1 MPAINAEQMA
11 ALEQA
16 ALWYTRL
23 NAETATQAD
32 QLAWHAWLDAA
43 PQHGWAWQQAERLQQ
58 RLQRVPG
65 TLAERTLD
73 LATRERHANRRS
85 VLKGFVVLVGGGTL
99 AWGGYRQVQDSPWLA
114 DCRSRLG
121 ERRAVTLQDGS
132 HLLLNSDSA
141 VDVRFDAQQRLV
153 LLRQGEILITTG
165 TDPLRRPFSVQT
177 RQGQTRALGTRFSV
191 REQGPDTLVSVF
203 EDQVQITTTHGA
215 TALLSAGQCCRFD
228 AYGIQ
233 APTPLD
239 STSDAWSRGLLI
251 ANDQR
256 LDSFVAELA
265 RYRRGWLRCDPG
277 VAALRISGTFELDD
291 SEQILRALA
300 GSLPIRVVQRTRYW
314 VTLLPA

>member
-1 MPAINAEQMA
+1 MSTISAEQMA

-23 NAETATQAD
+23 NAETATDVD
-32 QLAWHAWLDAA
+32 QLAWQAWLTAA

-58 RLQRVPG
+58 RMQRVPG
-65 TLAERTLD
+65 SLAERTLD
-73 LATRERHANRRS
+73 LATRERRANRRG
-85 VLKGFVVLVGGGTL
+85 VLKGLVVLVGGASLG
-99 AWGGYRQVQDSPWLA
+99 WGGYRQVCEGPWLA
-114 DCRSRLG
+114 DYRSSMG
-121 ERRAVTLQDGS
+121 ERRPVALQDGS
-132 HLLLNSDSA
+132 QLLLNSDSA

-165 TDPLRRPFSVQT
+165 SDSQRRPFSVQT
-177 RQGQTRALGTRFSV
+177 RQGRILALGTRFSV

-203 EDQVQITTTHGA
+203 EHKVQITTARGQ
-215 TALLSAGQCCRFD
+215 TALLSAGQCCRFNAD
-228 AYGIQ
+228 GIEQ
-233 APTPLD
+233 PTPLD
-239 STSDAWSRGLLI
+239 SAADAWSRGLLI

-256 LDSFVAELA
+256 LDSFVGELA
-265 RYRRGWLRCDPG
+265 RYRRGWLRCDPA
-277 VAALRISGTFELDD
+277 VAGLRISGTFEIDD